1 MNRFFCLLLGFV
13 FSMQVSAAPVSHRAA
28 QEKARLFMIQQGMI
42 NAESQ
47 AEIASF
53 RLAPNA
59 DAVQRYYIFNAGNA
73 RGFVVVAGDDRV
85 DSILGY
91 CDTGTFDEADIPENM
106 QTWLRSID
114 GEIEWMQAHVSEN
127 TSFVSSLRAPKPA
140 IAPLISTKWDQGRP
154 YNLLCPGNS
163 YTGCVA
169 TAIAQVM
176 NYHQWPDTTRM
187 VVPGMVSNGDTIRN
201 LPITAFDWDAMKNT
215 YYGNDPD
222 GQAVAELMLYVGCSV
237 NMSYSTSGSGAH
249 NEDVPSALINYFGYD
264 PSLRLAYR
272 DRFLIDEWN
281 DLIYNEL
288 ANGRPVYYSGASM
301 SVGHAFV
308 CDGYDGAG
316 LFHINWG
323 WGGRFDGHF
332 KLSLLN
338 PESVSGAGS
347 GSTPDGYPNQQCA
360 LLGVQKP
367 TDDAVEIFPVKP
379 NLYAFNVQQQR
390 LEVIFSK
397 QWGDKRIYD
406 CALAVE
412 NGDGSYNIL
421 AQKRF
426 NTSVQSRFSIY
437 CNVDTLLEEVGDYK
451 LVALGRETTDS
462 IWSRVGLAYD
472 YVSLSITSENEL
484 LNYSFVVH
492 PVFNLTATSIEPVGP
507 IRTKDLNP
515 LKVTISNNGD
525 EYNGMIYIY
534 ACKEHEIG
542 NTYPHGYTTVA
553 LHAGETADLT
563 LYFQPSSLQDMAI
576 WLFVDNPNNYYLDC
590 IGVRELANYNLEF
603 VGATVSYDPL
613 EVKVKLRNN
622 SDTDY
627 NGSFRA
633 LIYQNGRKKVL
644 GKTDQTKLIP
654 AGGEAVFVYDT
665 FRLTSGIDYYMQ
677 FQAQLQEFSDTFSL
691 IDGRVDIDGSQVSGV
706 KDLTVD
712 DEIMTEWYSITGT
725 RTRQPSGKGVFIRN
739 GKKFVR

>member
-13 FSMQVSAAPVSHRAA
+13 FSVGILAAPVSQKAA
-28 QEKARLFMIQQGMI
+28 QEKARIFMIQHGMI
-42 NAESQ
+42 NAES
-47 AEIASF
+47 ETETNSL
-53 RLAPNA
+53 RLAPYS
-59 DAVQRYYIFNAGNA
+59 DAEQRYFVFNAGDA
-73 RGFVVVAGDDRV
+73 RGFVIVAGDDRV

-91 CDTGTFDEADIPENM
+91 CDTGTFDEADIPDNM
-106 QTWLRSID
+106 RLWLRSID
-114 GEIEWMQAHVSEN
+114 GEIEWMLAHVSESS
-127 TSFVSSLRAPKPA
+127 SFVSSLRTPKPA
-140 IAPLISTKWDQGRP
+140 IAPLLTTKWDQGNP
-154 YNLLCPGNS
+154 YNLLCPGKS

-176 NYHQWPDTTRM
+176 NYHQWPDTTSM
-187 VVPGMVSNGDTIRN
+187 VVPGMVSNGDTIKN
-201 LPITAFDWDAMKNT
+201 LPVTAFDWNAMKDT
-215 YYGNDPD
+215 YFVNDPD
-222 GQAVAELMLYVGCSV
+222 AQAVAELMLYVGCSV
-237 NMSYSTSGSGAH
+237 KMSYSTSGSGAH
-249 NEDVPSALINYFGYD
+249 NEDVPSALINYFGYN

-272 DRFLIDEWN
+272 ERFLIDEWN

-288 ANGRPVYYSGASM
+288 ANNRPVYYSGASM

-347 GSTPDGYPNQQCA
+347 GSTPDGFPNQQSA

-367 TDDAVEIFPVKP
+367 TDDAPEIFPAKP
-379 NLYAFNVQQQR
+379 NLNAFNVQQQR

-406 CALAVE
+406 CALAVKNADDNYE
-412 NGDGSYNIL
+412 IL
-421 AQKRF
+421 VQKRF
-426 NTSVQSRFSIY
+426 NTSVQSRSSLY

-462 IWSRVGLAYD
+462 IWRRVGLGND
-472 YVSLSITSENEL
+472 YVSLSVTSENGS

-492 PVFNLTATSIEPVGP
+492 PVFDLTATSIEPLGA
-507 IRTKDLNP
+507 ISTNDYNP
-515 LKVTISNNGD
+515 LKVTITNNGD

-534 ACKEHEIG
+534 ACKEQEIG
-542 NTYPHGYTTVA
+542 NTYPQGYTTVA
-553 LHAGETADLT
+553 LAAGETSDLT
-563 LYFQPSSLQDMAI
+563 LYYQPSSLQDMAI
-576 WLFVDNPNNYYLDC
+576 WLFATKANSYYMDC
-590 IGVRELANYNLEF
+590 IGVRELATYDLEF
-603 VGATVSYDPL
+603 AGATVNYDPL
-613 EVKVKLRNN
+613 EVRVKLRNN
-622 SDTDY
+622 SETDY
-627 NGSFRA
+627 NGSVRA
-633 LIYQNGRKKVL
+633 LIYQSGRNKVL

-665 FRLTSGIDYYMQ
+665 FRLTSGVDYYMQ
-677 FQAQLQEFSDTFSL
+677 FQVQLQEFSSVFSY

-706 KDLTVD
+706 DELAVD
-712 DEIMTEWYSITGT
+712 DESVFEWYSIMGM